1 MNRPKGTPWG
11 ASCPCCSR
19 DGHLENDMSTYMR
32 PLDTPLFLYTAAH
45 TRIEFLWILFSCAIR
60 GPRHESINWWEMVVG
75 CTHRRLSKGPA
86 SKAVRGLWLLVGVVS
101 QVSKWSAFSTD
112 NRLTLR
118 KKRRGR
124 KHNEKNYLGS
134 EAVIQSYSNL
144 GPFKHKRINVI
155 AYCLFGYKFPR
166 FTFFH

>member
-1 MNRPKGTPWG
+1 MR
-11 ASCPCCSR
+11 SCPCCSR

-112 NRLTLR
+112 NWLTLR

-124 KHNEKNYLGS
+124 KHSEKIIWEVRLWSSHIRTLDPLSTN
-134 EAVIQSYSNL
+134 AQMHKCHNL
-144 GPFKHKRINVI
+144 LPLWLQVSTFH
-155 AYCLFGYKFPR
+155 
-166 FTFFH
+166 FFH